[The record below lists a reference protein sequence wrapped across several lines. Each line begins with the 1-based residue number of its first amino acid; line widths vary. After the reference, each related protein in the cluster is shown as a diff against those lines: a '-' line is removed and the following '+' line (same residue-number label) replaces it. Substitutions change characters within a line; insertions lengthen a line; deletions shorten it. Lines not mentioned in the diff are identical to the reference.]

1 VNRLLEYFC
10 HKYPKTKVIIRLDWR
25 YRVKKEYI
33 ICMDALGRKLR
44 GRSPFL
50 LNNTPTP
57 APGQHLAG
65 ELPRY
70 FGPGLSLNLR
80 FSMTKEF
87 HEEDARRD
95 LSASYSGWQLKS
107 EVKTARWRHN
117 DGI

>member
-44 GRSPFL
+44 GCSPFL
-50 LNNTPTP
+50 LNITLIP
-57 APGQHLAG
+57 APGQYFAG
-65 ELPRY
+65 ELPSY